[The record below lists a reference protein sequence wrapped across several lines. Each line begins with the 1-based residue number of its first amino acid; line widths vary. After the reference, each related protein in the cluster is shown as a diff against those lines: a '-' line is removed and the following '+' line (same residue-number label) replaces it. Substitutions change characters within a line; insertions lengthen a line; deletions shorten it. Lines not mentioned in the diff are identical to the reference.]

1 MEKVVFYRVWFFDD
15 MRENQR
21 YYFEDKSSCEMARF
35 CVYKRYDAERISKR
49 NFVVPVTQVKSMLV
63 NECDLDKINI
73 QESWNVEER
82 EPEI

>member
-49 NFVVPVTQVKSMLV
+49 NFVVPVTQVK
-63 NECDLDKINI
+63 INI